1 MHWIIQQ
8 SIFKPDNFQLLVSAL
23 DMFGIAYTPISI
35 PNGTWDMVPDAA
47 VDGKVY
53 VCGAIK
59 LAKIARERAWSPG
72 SFLNDNFS
80 FDLWLEKL
88 GPELLNADFKIGTL
102 ADVRVSDH
110 AKFFIRP
117 LEDNKA
123 FDGMVIDAE
132 MLDDWRRDPA
142 KRHLLEMDVMVSP
155 VKPIYREYRL
165 FVVNHQVVTG
175 SVYRVGGRAEMSPD
189 VEEYVLDYAR
199 TVIQRW
205 TPAESC
211 VMDICLTE
219 HGLKVIEF
227 NNINSSGFYASDVA
241 KYVDAIQTQYA

>member
-1 MHWIIQQ
+1 MHWVIQQ
-8 SIFKPDNFQLLVSAL
+8 SIFKPGNFQLLVNAL
-23 DMFGIAYTPISI
+23 DRFGISYTPVSI
-35 PNGTWDMVPDAA
+35 PNGTVDLVPNLA
-47 VDGKVY
+47 VAGKVY

-59 LAKIARERAWSPG
+59 LAKIARERGWSPG
-72 SFLNDNFS
+72 SFLNEKFS
-80 FDLWLEKL
+80 FDLWLDEL
-88 GPELLNADFKIGTL
+88 GSELLNADFRIGTL
-102 ADVRVSDH
+102 AAIQVDPI

-132 MLDDWRRDPA
+132 MLNDWRRDPA
-142 KRHLLEMDVMVSP
+142 KCHLQQMEVMVSP
-155 VKPIYREYRL
+155 VKSIFREYRL
-165 FVVNHQVVTG
+165 FIVNHKVVTG
-175 SVYRVGGRAEMSPD
+175 SVYRIGGRAEVSSD

-199 TVIQRW
+199 TVIERW

-219 HGLKVIEF
+219 AGLKVIEF

-241 KYVDAIQTQYA
+241 KYVDAIQHQYA